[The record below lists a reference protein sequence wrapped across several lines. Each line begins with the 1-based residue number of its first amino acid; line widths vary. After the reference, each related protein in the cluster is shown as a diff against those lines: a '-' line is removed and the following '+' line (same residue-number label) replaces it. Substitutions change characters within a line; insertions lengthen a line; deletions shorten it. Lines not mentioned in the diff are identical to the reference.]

1 MLHASRTRIAS
12 CTRESQMKKTR
23 PRRTANVAI
32 CLGTLAA
39 FAGQASA
46 VNISRY
52 ETDSASFG
60 SSTWGGGHF
69 ASFRATY
76 NDEIGPEPVLSMS
89 ALVRAWARLD
99 GHHVTLGQASGALQA
114 TGDDA
119 TSGLTVQILGQ
130 TVYSATWEGGVDR
143 TFSYPI
149 FAVEED
155 VTVQTIF
162 GPVTAD
168 VSAFGNAG
176 VEIDTEASATGG
188 SASFRPYAEATAIG
202 SIGYGVP
209 GARVGIYG
217 LLTLARV
224 ELPTVASFQIDPGA
238 GCVRTQLISQLI
250 FRTLGGQL
258 GAFVE
263 IIGRMSFPFFTWNGV
278 TGIRTLIAEAG
289 CL

>member
-1 MLHASRTRIAS
+1 MLHTSRTQGESHMKMGARRI
-12 CTRESQMKKTR
+12 
-23 PRRTANVAI
+23 ANVAI
-32 CLGTLAA
+32 CLATLSA

-60 SSTWGGGHF
+60 NSTWGGGHF
-69 ASFRATY
+69 ASFRARY

-99 GHHVTLGQASGALQA
+99 GHYISLGQASGALDA

-119 TSGLTVQILGQ
+119 TSGLTVQVLGQ
-130 TVYSATWEGGVDR
+130 TVYGPTWEGGVDR

-149 FAVEED
+149 FNVEEG
-155 VTVQTIF
+155 VTAQTPF
-162 GPVTAD
+162 GPVTAS
-168 VSAFGNAG
+168 VFAIGSAGI
-176 VEIDTEASATGG
+176 EIDTDASATGG
-188 SASFRPYAEATAIG
+188 SARFRPHVDASAIG

-209 GARVGIYG
+209 GAQVGIYG
-217 LLTLARV
+217 QLTLARV
-224 ELPTVASFQIDPGA
+224 ELPAVASFQIDPAA
-238 GCVRTQLISQLI
+238 GCVRMQLLSQLV

-263 IIGRMSFPFFTWNGV
+263 IIARMNFPFFNWNGV
-278 TGIRTLIAEAG
+278 IGVRTLISGAA